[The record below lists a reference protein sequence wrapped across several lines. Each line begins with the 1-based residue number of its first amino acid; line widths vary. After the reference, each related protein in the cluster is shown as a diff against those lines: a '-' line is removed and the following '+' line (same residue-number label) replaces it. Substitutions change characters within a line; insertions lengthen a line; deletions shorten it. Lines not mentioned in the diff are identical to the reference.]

1 MAARRLACSVLA
13 RSYRDHSVSDLMN
26 MTCPRWVSNHG
37 MAPLVFMN
45 PQDWPIEFV
54 QIYLDDS
61 LGSRGWVDDAECKV
75 FISNVRTAWDRKAD
89 KEKKG

>member
-1 MAARRLACSVLA
+1 
-13 RSYRDHSVSDLMN
+13 
-26 MTCPRWVSNHG
+26 
-37 MAPLVFMN
+37 MN

>member
-1 MAARRLACSVLA
+1 MKIS
-13 RSYRDHSVSDLMN
+13 
-26 MTCPRWVSNHG
+26 CPRWVSNHWIL
-37 MAPLVFMN
+37 PFRFHEP